1 MPGNIP
7 GKSNSLQPAKLAR
20 LCLNRYNGNRK
31 VEGGIDVEGE
41 TVLIAFD
48 STQQALRAEMLLEYA
63 DIDIDT
69 RPTPKE
75 ITAGCAL
82 SIEFPLADYRQ
93 AREII
98 EGQHVEIRG
107 YFRLFSDCYHEIDE
121 DGNRKERFA

>member
-1 MPGNIP
+1 VAG
-7 GKSNSLQPAKLAR
+7 
-20 LCLNRYNGNRK
+20 
-31 VEGGIDVEGE
+31 D

-82 SIEFPLADYRQ
+82 SIEFSIEAYRQ

-98 EGQHVEIRG
+98 EGQQVVIRG
-107 YFRLFSDCYHEIDE
+107 YFRLFSDHYEEIDE
-121 DGNRKERFA
+121 SGNRKEIKQ